1 MKRQIPTVA
10 VIAPALLI
18 VAVVGY
24 FLLVKPKQDESGR
37 LVGEIAELQSK
48 VDRALAA
55 KHRADK
61 DPETTIRVA
70 DLFKLTKAMPDKTDM
85 PGIVLE
91 LDAVASSAGVAFASI
106 TPGQPA
112 VKTGY
117 TAIPINLMFQGNYYD
132 LSDFLFRLRNLVVVR
147 DGELGAEG
155 RLFSLDSLS
164 LQEGPTGLP
173 LVQATLTVNAYV
185 YTGGQP
191 AAAPGA
197 APTPATTTT
206 PTTTP
211 TTSDTAQAGATG

>member
-1 MKRQIPTVA
+1 VKRQIPLVA

-18 VAVVGY
+18 VAAVGY
-24 FLLVKPKQDESGR
+24 FLLVKPKQDESSR
-37 LVGEIAELQSK
+37 LAAEITELQGK

-55 KHRADK
+55 RHRADK
-61 DPETTIRVA
+61 APETTIRVA
-70 DLFKLTKAMPDKTDM
+70 DIFELTKAMPDKTDM

-106 TPGQPA
+106 TPGQPV

-117 TAIPINLMFQGNYYD
+117 TAIPINLTFQGNYYD

-147 DGELGAEG
+147 DGKLGAGG
-155 RLFSLDSLS
+155 RLFSLDSLN

-173 LVQATLTVNAYV
+173 EVQAALTVNAYV

-191 AAAPGA
+191 AAAPV
-197 APTPATTTT
+197 TPPTTTT
-206 PTTTP
+206 PATP
-211 TTSDTAQAGATG
+211 AETAQAGATG

>member
-1 MKRQIPTVA
+1 VKRQVPIVA

-18 VAVVGY
+18 VAAVGY

-37 LVGEIAELQSK
+37 LADQVVELQSK

-55 KHRADK
+55 KHQVDK
-61 DPETTIRVA
+61 EPETTIRVA

-85 PGIVLE
+85 PGIMLE
-91 LDAVASSAGVAFASI
+91 LDAVASSAGVSFASI

-112 VKTGY
+112 AKTGY
-117 TAIPINLMFQGNYYD
+117 TAIPINLTFQGNYYD

-147 DGELGAEG
+147 DGELGAAG
-155 RLFSLDSLS
+155 RLFSLDSLN

-173 LVQATLTVNAYV
+173 EVQASLTVNAYV

-191 AAAPGA
+191 AA
-197 APTPATTTT
+197 PTTVTT
-206 PTTTP
+206 PTTT
-211 TTSDTAQAGATG
+211 TTPSETAQAGATG